1 VRSSFGRGRRA
12 SRAGPG
18 EPPRSTSSAPPPEAT
33 PALEPPRADPPAEAP
48 VEQPITTSI
57 PEPPAVASFDPFAV
71 RPDEGELPPEWSAL
85 RSADVRDEDRP
96 IGWEEAAPREP
107 RRARAEPEPEPEPE
121 PPAVEAPPEPPPAP
135 PRASGPGKPAA
146 RGHLRAVDAG
156 AGTGGGGP
164 VTEGALAKAPQ
175 HDAWSGVTPPSR
187 RGGSGR
193 FLTDVLVDLGFVER
207 ELVDTAVEA
216 ARGLGRPPERILL
229 EQHAIN
235 EDQLARAIGERYGL
249 DHLDLTVFQVDMAAS
264 NLIDSAAA
272 KRYEAVP
279 VSMVDDRTLLVAMA
293 DPANVL
299 AVDDIAML
307 TRLDV
312 RPAVASREDIAALV
326 ARLDRFSD
334 SVREAVDE
342 QFEDDEGE
350 VVELRESAEEAPVVK
365 LVNSIIA
372 QAAERGASDIHFEPD
387 GRELRVRFRI
397 DGVLSVS
404 TTIPQRM
411 VAGVVSRTKIMAELD
426 IAEKRVPQDGRV
438 GLTIDGRHVDIRVVT
453 LPSVH
458 GESIVMR
465 ILDKEKA
472 QLNLQKLGMQPGE
485 RDRFER
491 AISQSY
497 GAVLATGPTGS
508 GKSTTLYAALGR
520 LNTPEK
526 NIITIEDPVEY
537 QLEGIT
543 QVQVNPRAGLT
554 FANGLRSMMRADPDV
569 IMVGEIRDGETA
581 QIAIESA
588 LTGHLVLSTLH
599 TNDAP
604 TAITRLI
611 EMGIEPFL
619 VASAI
624 DCVVAQRLARTLCS
638 TCKKRT
644 LVPADVLRE
653 SGFNVQYDLEAYEPV
668 GCGRCG
674 GMGYKGRLGLY
685 EVMTVSEEVRRLVLA
700 RASADEITEVAVR
713 EGMQRLRDDG
723 LAKVKAGL
731 TSLAEVARVTGTS

>member
-1 VRSSFGRGRRA
+1 MPSFTA
-12 SRAGPG
+12 
-18 EPPRSTSSAPPPEAT
+18 
-33 PALEPPRADPPAEAP
+33 
-48 VEQPITTSI
+48 
-57 PEPPAVASFDPFAV
+57 PEPPQ
-71 RPDEGELPPEWSAL
+71 
-85 RSADVRDEDRP
+85 
-96 IGWEEAAPREP
+96 
-107 RRARAEPEPEPEPE
+107 AEE
-121 PPAVEAPPEPPPAP
+121 PPTPPAP
-135 PRASGPGKPAA
+135 EPAA
-146 RGHLRAVDAG
+146 PEPSARPAPASKGHLRAIGPHDAP
-156 AGTGGGGP
+156 TD
-164 VTEGALAKAPQ
+164 GALAKAPQ
-175 HDAWSGVTPPSR
+175 HDHEWNGVTPPSR

-193 FLTDVLVDLGFVER
+193 FLTDVLVDLGFVEEQR
-207 ELVDTAVEA
+207 VEAAVEA
-216 ARGLGRPPERILL
+216 ARQSGRAPEKVLL
-229 EQHAIN
+229 EQGAIS

-249 DHLDLTVFQVDMAAS
+249 DHLDLTAFSIDMAAA
-264 NLIDSAAA
+264 NLIDSSAA

-279 VSMVDDRTLLVAMA
+279 VAFAEQKRALVVAMA

-312 RPAVASREDIAALV
+312 RPAVASREDIATLV
-326 ARLDRFSD
+326 ARLDRFGD

-342 QFEDDEGE
+342 DQEQGDGE
-350 VVELRESAEEAPVVK
+350 VVELHESADDAPIVK

-404 TTIPQRM
+404 TTIPSRM

-426 IAEKRVPQDGRV
+426 IAEKRIPQDGRV
-438 GLTIDGRHVDIRVVT
+438 SLSVDGRHVDIRVVT

-458 GESIVMR
+458 GESLVMR
-465 ILDKEKA
+465 ILDKSSV
-472 QLNLQKLGMQPGE
+472 QIDLDKLGMQTGE
-485 RDRFER
+485 RERFQQ
-491 AISQSY
+491 AFTQSY

-508 GKSTTLYAALGR
+508 GKSTTLYAALQQ
-520 LNTPEK
+520 LNTTEK

-554 FANGLRSMMRADPDV
+554 FANGLRSMMRADPDI

-644 LVPADVLRE
+644 IVPAQVLRE
-653 SGFNVQYDLEAYEPV
+653 SGFNVALDLECYEPV

-685 EVMTVSEEVRRLVLA
+685 EVMVVSEDVRRLVLQ
-700 RASADEITEVAVR
+700 RAPADEIAAVAMR
-713 EGMQRLRDDG
+713 EGMRRLRDDG
-723 LAKVKAGL
+723 FEKAKAGL